1 MEQNLTQIILMAQAW
16 AFPPAC
22 LPLKPWKKIGCHLGS
37 VRLRTIICC
46 LCDRGGGL
54 VLTAYLLLDHL
65 SARHRQ
71 AFKFFCF
78 CRMKKKKQVSS
89 HVALW
94 CFSCQRF
101 WLVSNI
107 CSLAKIRN
115 KLSDLLVWRSPL
127 RFGGIE
133 TQSHKNVLQVYLP
146 WISKNSL
153 SGCP

>member
-1 MEQNLTQIILMAQAW
+1 MAQTW

-22 LPLKPWKKIGCHLGS
+22 LPLKPWKKIGCHLGP

-71 AFKFFCF
+71 AFMFFCF
-78 CRMKKKKQVSS
+78 CTRKKKQVSS

-115 KLSDLLVWRSPL
+115 KVSDLLVWRSPL

-133 TQSHKNVLQVYLP
+133 TQSHKYVLQVDLP
-146 WISKNSL
+146 RISKNSL